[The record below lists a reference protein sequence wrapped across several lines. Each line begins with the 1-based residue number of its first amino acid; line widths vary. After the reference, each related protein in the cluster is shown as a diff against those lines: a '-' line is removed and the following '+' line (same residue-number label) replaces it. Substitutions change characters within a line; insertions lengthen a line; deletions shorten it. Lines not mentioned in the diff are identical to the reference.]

1 MSATRLTAKQEAFI
15 HEYLQDLNA
24 SGAARRAGYS
34 PNGAEV
40 TGHRLLRNVKVAAQI
55 DKALQERVER
65 TEITADWVITKLVE
79 NVERAMQARPVL
91 DKQGNQTGEYRYD
104 GTVANQALR
113 HLGQHLGMFKD
124 RIELKVDVLE
134 RLAALRV
141 SRRKELE
148 ALGDGELMDALKQQV
163 WQ

>member
-1 MSATRLTAKQEAFI
+1 MNTPRLTPKQQAFV
-15 HEYLQDLNA
+15 HEYLVDLNA
-24 SGAARRAGYS
+24 TGAARRAGYS

-40 TGHRLLRNVKVAAQI
+40 AGHRLLRNAKVAAQI

-79 NVERAMQARPVL
+79 NVGRAMQAKPVT
-91 DKQGNQTGEYRYD
+91 DRQGTPTGEYRYD
-104 GTVANQALR
+104 GAVANQALR

-124 RIELKVDVLE
+124 RLELKVDVLE
-134 RLAALRV
+134 RLASLPV
-141 SRRKELE
+141 SKMKELE
-148 ALGDGELMDALKQQV
+148 ALGDDELMDALKQQV

>member
-1 MSATRLTAKQEAFI
+1 MSATKITAKQAAFVR
-15 HEYLQDLNA
+15 EYPVDLNA
-24 SGAARRAGYS
+24 TAAAKRAGYS
-34 PNGAEV
+34 QNGAEV
-40 TGHRLLRNVKVAAQI
+40 AGHRLLRNANVAAQI
-55 DKALQERVER
+55 DNALQERVER

-79 NVERAMQARPVL
+79 NVERAMQAKPVL
-91 DKQGNQTGEYRYD
+91 DKQGNRTGEYRYD

-124 RIELKVDVLE
+124 QVELKVDVMQ
-134 RLAALRV
+134 RLASLTV

-148 ALGDGELMDALKQQV
+148 ALGDDALMDALKSQV

>member
-1 MSATRLTAKQEAFI
+1 MKNGKLTAKQAAFVQ
-15 HEYLQDLNA
+15 EYMVDLNA
-24 SGAARRAGYS
+24 TGAARRAGYS

-40 TGHRLLRNVKVAAQI
+40 TGHRLLRNTKVAAQI
-55 DKALQERVER
+55 DKALNERIER

-79 NVERAMQARPVL
+79 NVERAMQAKPVL
-91 DKQGNQTGEYRYD
+91 DTKGNPTGEYRYD

-124 RIELKVDVLE
+124 RVELRVNVLE
-134 RLAALRV
+134 RLASLPI
-141 SRRKELE
+141 SQRRELE
-148 ALGDGELMDALKQQV
+148 ALGDDELMDALKQQV